1 MFSGQS
7 LGGRETGHKKNGKHV
22 TKLAD
27 SLLGW
32 RLDLDESS
40 PCSSKRQAETTV
52 GAAGNKFD
60 DFSTINLDGVD
71 QIKFGSIPWRSGGTA
86 GDKFDDSTTVNLD
99 GDEQAKFG
107 SVPWRSGLHYCTRRR
122 H

>member
-40 PCSSKRQAETTV
+40 PCSSKRQAETTT
-52 GAAGNKFD
+52 GAAGY
-60 DFSTINLDGVD
+60 
-71 QIKFGSIPWRSGGTA
+71 
-86 GDKFDDSTTVNLD
+86 KFDDSTTVNLD

>member
-40 PCSSKRQAETTV
+40 PCSSKRQAETTT
-52 GAAGNKFD
+52 GAAGY
-60 DFSTINLDGVD
+60 
-71 QIKFGSIPWRSGGTA
+71 
-86 GDKFDDSTTVNLD
+86 KFDDSTTGKIKVNNNGTVDALLKHKLS
-99 GDEQAKFG
+99 EVVTT
-107 SVPWRSGLHYCTRRR
+107 SVVTSVNVKDFTSGKTKSPLPVGISFDLKL
-122 H
+122 